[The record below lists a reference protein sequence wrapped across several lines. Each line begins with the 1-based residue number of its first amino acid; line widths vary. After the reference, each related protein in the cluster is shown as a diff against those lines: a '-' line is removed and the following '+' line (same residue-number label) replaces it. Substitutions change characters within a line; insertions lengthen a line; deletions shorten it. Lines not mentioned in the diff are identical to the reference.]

1 MEVLPIACSLSFTH
15 CFAEDWQNQ
24 EADIRASSGSS
35 AGITFPASAPRGRGD
50 VRERQDALDWARDS
64 KTFGQAAGFLKD
76 VEWQADA

>member
-1 MEVLPIACSLSFTH
+1 MEVLPISCALSLTN

-24 EADIRASSGSS
+24 EADIRAGSGSS
-35 AGITFPASAPRGRGD
+35 AGITFPASAPPGRGD
-50 VRERQDALDWARDS
+50 VQVRQDALDRARDS